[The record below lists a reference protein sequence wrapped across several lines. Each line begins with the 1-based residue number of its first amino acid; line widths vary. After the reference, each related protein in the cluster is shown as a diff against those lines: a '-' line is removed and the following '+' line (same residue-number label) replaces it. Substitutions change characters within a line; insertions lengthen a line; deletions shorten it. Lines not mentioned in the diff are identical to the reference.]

1 MYEWYM
7 GNVRIVQSQCT
18 NGTWLMYEIEMAF
31 LHHLTTLPTIAN
43 ILPTL
48 HNYTSYKRNYTSHLS
63 PTLFSLKSKKRS
75 QILAG
80 NNLNRYLCKIITE
93 HIGSSI
99 ISKELKMRLLFTTT
113 FILLSSI
120 ILAQSPDI
128 ESRYQEIDKAIAES
142 PKYIAQREAQINIA
156 RHTYEQV
163 TGKQKYEAGFKLYE
177 LYRPFVSDSAI
188 YFLRQCISLAEAQ
201 NNYPASVHCRSLLA
215 IRCTNIGMYDEALNI
230 LDSIRLT
237 NDLEK
242 NILGTYYEAYNNVYS
257 ELSYYTRLADMRKN
271 YLDKAY
277 HYEQLM
283 YENLPATHEA
293 CLLKREQRAQGERKF
308 DESMAINDE
317 WLKTVEPGSHPY
329 ALTAL
334 YRYIEYK
341 LKGDSTQMM
350 YWLTESVLADI
361 KNAAMDQGSMWELA
375 NELMLKGDLDR
386 ASHYISY
393 TSDCANRYGSRQ
405 RNWQITPLL
414 SHIAKNYKA
423 QSERTNRQLW
433 ITLAAISVL
442 ALLLLAALLFV
453 HRRNQQLATARN
465 ALKTSNDELATA
477 NLQLATQTDELSE
490 LNAQLSTLNSQL
502 SESNRV
508 KEEYIGR
515 FMSLCAQYIDKL
527 DNYRKMVNKK
537 MKNKELDELF
547 QISKSTELKE
557 KELEELYEN
566 FDTVFLH
573 LFPNF
578 IDDFNSLL
586 QPEFRIHPKEEN
598 RLTTDIRIFAL
609 IRLGFEDS
617 SKIAEF
623 LHYSVNTIYNYR
635 ARIKNG
641 ALGNREEFETRVKT
655 L

>member
-1 MYEWYM
+1 MKLKLLA
-7 GNVRIVQSQCT
+7 I
-18 NGTWLMYEIEMAF
+18 
-31 LHHLTTLPTIAN
+31 LHVLLLLPI
-43 ILPTL
+43 
-48 HNYTSYKRNYTSHLS
+48 
-63 PTLFSLKSKKRS
+63 FV
-75 QILAG
+75 
-80 NNLNRYLCKIITE
+80 
-93 HIGSSI
+93 
-99 ISKELKMRLLFTTT
+99 
-113 FILLSSI
+113 
-120 ILAQSPDI
+120 LAQEHVDLD
-128 ESRYQEIDKAIAES
+128 SRFRQIDEAIAES
-142 PKYIAQREAQINIA
+142 PRFVAQREAKIASA
-156 RHTYEQV
+156 RHAFEQ
-163 TGKQKYEAGFKLYE
+163 TSGQQKYEEGFRLYE

-188 YFLRQCISLAEAQ
+188 FFLRQCITLAEQQGDHA
-201 NNYPASVHCRSLLA
+201 ASVRCRSLLA
-215 IRCTNIGMYDEALNI
+215 IRCSNIGLYDEALNI
-230 LDSIRLT
+230 LDSIRLGNGLDKT
-237 NDLEK
+237 V
-242 NILGTYYEAYNNVYS
+242 LGTYYEAYNNVYG
-257 ELSYYTRLADMRKN
+257 ELSYYTRLDDMRRN
-271 YLDKAY
+271 YQEKEQ
-277 HYEQLM
+277 HYKQLM
-283 YENLPATHEA
+283 FDNLPPTSES
-293 CLLKREQRAQGERKF
+293 CLLRREQTAQAEGRLE
-308 DESMAINDE
+308 EAMAINDE
-317 WLKTVEPGSHPY
+317 WMKTVEPGSHPY

-341 LKGDSTQMM
+341 LQGDTTQMM

-361 KNAAMDQGSMWELA
+361 RNAAMDQGSMWELA
-375 NELMLKGDLDR
+375 NELMISGDVDR

-414 SHIAKNYKA
+414 SHIATEYKA
-423 QSERTNRQLW
+423 QSERTTSQLW
-433 ITLAAISVL
+433 LTLAVISIL
-442 ALLLLAALLFV
+442 ALLLLGALFFV
-453 HRRNQQLATARN
+453 HRRNTQLHAARN
-465 ALKTSNDELATA
+465 DLKAS
-477 NLQLATQTDELSE
+477 
-490 LNAQLSTLNSQL
+490 NAQLSTLNSQL
-502 SESNRV
+502 STQKDELAALNSQLSTLNAQLTESNRV

-578 IDDFNSLL
+578 IDGFNALL
-586 QPEFRIHPKEEN
+586 QPEMRIHPKEEN

-641 ALGNREEFETRVKT
+641 ALGNREQFEKQVKT

>member
-1 MYEWYM
+1 MKLKLL
-7 GNVRIVQSQCT
+7 V
-18 NGTWLMYEIEMAF
+18 
-31 LHHLTTLPTIAN
+31 
-43 ILPTL
+43 TL
-48 HNYTSYKRNYTSHLS
+48 HVLLLLAIFVQAQEHVDLDSR
-63 PTLFSLKSKKRS
+63 FR
-75 QILAG
+75 QID
-80 NNLNRYLCKIITE
+80 E
-93 HIGSSI
+93 
-99 ISKELKMRLLFTTT
+99 
-113 FILLSSI
+113 
-120 ILAQSPDI
+120 
-128 ESRYQEIDKAIAES
+128 AIAES
-142 PKYIAQREAQINIA
+142 PRFVAQREAKIASA
-156 RHTYEQV
+156 RHAFEQ
-163 TGKQKYEAGFKLYE
+163 TSGQQKYEEGFRLYE

-188 YFLRQCISLAEAQ
+188 YFLRQCITLAEQQGDHA
-201 NNYPASVHCRSLLA
+201 ASVRCRSLLA
-215 IRCTNIGMYDEALNI
+215 IRCSNIGLYDEALNI
-230 LDSIRLT
+230 LDSIRLGNGLDKT
-237 NDLEK
+237 V
-242 NILGTYYEAYNNVYS
+242 LGTYYEAYNNVYG
-257 ELSYYTRLADMRKN
+257 ELSYYTRLDDMRRN
-271 YLDKAY
+271 YQEKEQ
-277 HYEQLM
+277 HYKQLM
-283 YENLPATHEA
+283 FDNLPPTSES
-293 CLLKREQRAQGERKF
+293 CLLRREQTAQAEGRLE
-308 DESMAINDE
+308 EAMAINDE
-317 WLKTVEPGSHPY
+317 WMKTVEPGSHPY

-341 LKGDSTQMM
+341 LQGDTTQMM

-361 KNAAMDQGSMWELA
+361 RNATMDQGSMWELA
-375 NELMLKGDLDR
+375 NELMISGDVDR

-414 SHIAKNYKA
+414 SHIATEYKA
-423 QSERTNRQLW
+423 QSERTTSQLW
-433 ITLAAISVL
+433 LTLAVISIL
-442 ALLLLAALLFV
+442 ALLLLGALFFV
-453 HRRNQQLATARN
+453 HRRNTQLHAARN
-465 ALKTSNDELATA
+465 DLKAS
-477 NLQLATQTDELSE
+477 
-490 LNAQLSTLNSQL
+490 NAQLSTLNSQL
-502 SESNRV
+502 STQKDELAALNSQLSTLNAQLTESNRV

-578 IDDFNSLL
+578 IDGFNALL
-586 QPEFRIHPKEEN
+586 LPEMRIHPKEEN

-641 ALGNREEFETRVKT
+641 AMGNREQFEKQVKT